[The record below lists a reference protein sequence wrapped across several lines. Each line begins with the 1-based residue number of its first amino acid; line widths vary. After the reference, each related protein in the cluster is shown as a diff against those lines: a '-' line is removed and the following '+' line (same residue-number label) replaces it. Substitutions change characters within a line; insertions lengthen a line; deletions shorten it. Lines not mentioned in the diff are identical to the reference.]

1 MPIATRDIRET
12 LFCNDAEFRRL
23 AAEHAKY
30 DAQLEE
36 IQQQTY
42 LNAEDLTQEV
52 ELKKLKLRA
61 KDRMEQ
67 LIARYLSEPTYH

>member
-12 LFCNDAEFRRL
+12 LFSCDAEFRRL

-30 DAQLEE
+30 NEQLEE
-36 IQQQTY
+36 LQHQTY
-42 LNAEDLTQEV
+42 LNAEALTQEI

-67 LIARYLSEPTYH
+67 LVARYLSEPTYH